1 MWAGSVTPATKSFLG
16 GPSDSTPPF
25 LFKGATDGHLT
36 PELTDPP
43 RNLRVGLGEE
53 LGVTP
58 LSWEWN
64 PGDRWPC
71 QWLAGG
77 RGTADEALSL
87 CKLPLKVSSMF
98 SICLLCSDLS
108 HDRENGDRGRVREGK
123 LGFTDTLLRRYRA
136 ELLEL
141 NTVVPSLTFV
151 IMGALFDLRR
161 APPAPAHW
169 STSILSIARPLAPRL
184 CVTHGRAERPLKRP
198 EHQLSPG
205 KSPTSRPHAKIPDP
219 I

>member
-25 LFKGATDGHLT
+25 LFKGTTDGHLT

-53 LGVTP
+53 FGVTP

-64 PGDRWPC
+64 PGDKWSC

-77 RGTADEALSL
+77 KVAAGVALSL
-87 CKLPLKVSSMF
+87 CKLPLRVSATF
-98 SICLLCSDLS
+98 CSICLLCSDLS
-108 HDRENGDRGRVREGK
+108 HGSENGERGRIREGQ

-141 NTVVPSLTFV
+141 NTVIPSLTLV

-169 STSILSIARPLAPRL
+169 STSILSIARPPAPTLR
-184 CVTHGRAERPLKRP
+184 VTHGRAKSALTRP
-198 EHQLSPG
+198 
-205 KSPTSRPHAKIPDP
+205 
-219 I
+219 